1 MLCPF
6 QLINTRV
13 WSKLNTIACWF
24 VCKHWSTEC
33 VNCHDK
39 KTATNNLFLQ
49 IAFTLDM
56 TIRNKWIR
64 HANTHLRNS
73 RLYYF
78 NLIRYDCIDHANFL
92 SVRPSLEIPL
102 PFATL
107 INHREFG
114 SSSKFLTPPTFFV
127 LTNPLPKTR
136 IHENTCRTAPIY
148 IPLVAITSRDSHRKK
163 NVLFCN
169 NKLTSSGTTFR
180 NQLRKHGLGFRS
192 HLLFPNR
199 AMWFIM
205 KFYSLLMYFRC
216 GDLFVTCMW
225 TYRKI

>member
-1 MLCPF
+1 M
-6 QLINTRV
+6 

-78 NLIRYDCIDHANFL
+78 NPIRYDCIDHANFL

-114 SSSKFLTPPTFFV
+114 SSSKFLPPPTFFE
-127 LTNPLPKTR
+127 LTISLSPRRKT
-136 IHENTCRTAPIY
+136 
-148 IPLVAITSRDSHRKK
+148 LVVQHQFIFHWSLLHQRFTHREK

-180 NQLRKHGLGFRS
+180 NQLRKHGLGFQS
-192 HLLFPNR
+192 HLLFPSR